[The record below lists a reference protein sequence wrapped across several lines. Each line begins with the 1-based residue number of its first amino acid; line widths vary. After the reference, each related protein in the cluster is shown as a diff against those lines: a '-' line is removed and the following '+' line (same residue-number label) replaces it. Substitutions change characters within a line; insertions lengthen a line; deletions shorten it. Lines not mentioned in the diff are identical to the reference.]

1 MSDIVTSEGR
11 VAPTPI
17 VVSLWA
23 GARFNVQIG
32 AHELVLDQPPR
43 SGGEDTGP
51 SPLDLLGASL
61 GGCIGLYV
69 HRFLVTRGV
78 PDNGLRIEVLQHT
91 TRNPSRVERFEVDIL
106 LPPEVPMLY
115 MPMIEAAARVCPA
128 YNTLA
133 RAAEVRIAVHVPA
146 GIR

>member
-1 MSDIVTSEGR
+1 MSASLQPDKR
-11 VAPTPI
+11 VAPAPI
-17 VVSLWA
+17 VVSLWG

-32 AHELVLDQPPR
+32 RHELVLDQPPR

-69 HRFLVTRGV
+69 HRFLATRGIA
-78 PDNGLRIEVLQHT
+78 DNGLSVEVVQHT
-91 TRNPSRVERFEVDIL
+91 ARHPSRVERFDVAIL
-106 LPPEVPMLY
+106 LPADVPPMYVPMV
-115 MPMIEAAARVCPA
+115 EAAARVCPA
-128 YNTLA
+128 YNTLS

-146 GIR
+146 VR